1 MIEAWRSLAKIFG
14 ARLVFQAPLRDFTS
28 FRVGGPAKVFAKP
41 EDAGELQAVL
51 AAARSENLPIIVLGG
66 GSNILFDDAGFNG
79 LVIKLGSAFAGLRGD
94 GPIVWAGAAAA
105 GADLLARSLASN
117 LGGLEGLAGL
127 PGTVGGAVAGNAGAG
142 PEGLGRSVTRIFIL
156 DETGRNRT
164 IEAEDLHFA
173 YRSLS
178 GLPERAVILE
188 VEFALTPTSPE
199 EVRARLKEFRERR
212 RLQPRGGRSAGCVF
226 KNPSTFSAGRL
237 IDECGFKGQ
246 RIGGA
251 WVSESHANFIL
262 AEDGATAA
270 DILALI
276 ERIREGVSAR
286 HGLALELELKVFGPG
301 GEERG

>member
-1 MIEAWRSLAKIFG
+1 MIEAWRSLAG
-14 ARLVFQAPLRDFTS
+14 TLGRRLVFQAPLRDLTS
-28 FRVGGPAKVFAKP
+28 FRVGGPARVLAEP
-41 EDAGELQAVL
+41 EDLGELQAVL
-51 AAARSENLPIIVLGG
+51 AAARSESLPMIVLGG

-79 LVIKLGSAFAGLRGD
+79 LVIRLGSAFAGLRGD
-94 GPIVWAGAAAA
+94 GPIVRAGAAAA
-105 GADLLARSLASN
+105 AADLLAWSLARN

-142 PEGLGRSVTRIFIL
+142 PEGLGRSVTRLFIL
-156 DETGRNRT
+156 DETGRDRT

-178 GLPERAVILE
+178 GLPGRAVILE
-188 VEFALTPTSPE
+188 AEFALTPSPPG
-199 EVRARLKEFRERR
+199 EVRARLEELRERR

-226 KNPSTFSAGRL
+226 KNPPISPAGRL

-246 RIGGA
+246 RVGGA
-251 WVSESHANFIL
+251 RVSESHANFIL

-286 HGLALELELKVFGPG
+286 HGLVLELELKVFGPA
-301 GEERG
+301 GEERA